1 MEQVSPER
9 VPFTVVAQFM
19 RSVLEPVRDHV
30 GKQTGAAHALVK
42 CSIVGFAAARLFD
55 DAHDMAGF

>member
-1 MEQVSPER
+1 MEQVSPEW
-9 VPFTVVAQFM
+9 VPFAVVTQFLC
-19 RSVLEPVRDHV
+19 SVLEAMGNHV

-42 CSIVGFAAARLFD
+42 CSIVGFAAAHLFD